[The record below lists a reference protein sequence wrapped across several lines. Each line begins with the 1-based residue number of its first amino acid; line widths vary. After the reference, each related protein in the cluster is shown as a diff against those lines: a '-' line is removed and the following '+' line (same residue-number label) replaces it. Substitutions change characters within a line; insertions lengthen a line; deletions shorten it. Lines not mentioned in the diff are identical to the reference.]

1 RGLLHRG
8 VRGAARD
15 ARDDQRPRARRVS
28 TDSAVATLR
37 SPDTIRARCRNVLDA
52 GLRGEL
58 AWFRIDRDKLRE
70 AARLT
75 AELTRTRYPRL
86 DVPPHSRFGHFDA
99 GGVARLADL
108 ERALSNLGPRERAR
122 ALTDLVV
129 VSVLLD
135 AGAGMRWRYHER
147 ETGCTLGR
155 SEGLAVAS
163 L

>member
-1 RGLLHRG
+1 
-8 VRGAARD
+8 
-15 ARDDQRPRARRVS
+15 VS
-28 TDSAVATLR
+28 TPSDVATLR

-52 GLRGEL
+52 GLSGEL
-58 AWFRIDRDKLRE
+58 AWFSVDLDRLRG

-99 GGVARLADL
+99 GGVPRLAEL
-108 ERALSNLGPRERAR
+108 ERALANLAARERAR

-135 AGAGMRWRYHER
+135 AGAGMR
-147 ETGCTLGR
+147 
-155 SEGLAVAS
+155 
-163 L
+163 